1 MAFALNTSLPSLTAL
16 PSVAPDALSSIS
28 GALHHPLKT
37 IRRYRLNRTRSLDSG
52 AEQFQPPDPA
62 GRGCT
67 ASTLRTARLP
77 RIGFNRICTK
87 GRSSVPVSAYTCFI
101 PARSWHNGAVLAA
114 VFGDC
119 TEKGA
124 VYIGSTLS
132 HRAWSCLSKLWLMD
146 RAFHHWIDYGHVLA
160 QAAAKKRNALAH
172 AERTANSNPTSATAQ
187 NAFYQALLRANMPKI
202 VIERYQTGRYASNA
216 AADAAYLKSLQMTGS
231 VPAPG
236 SVSAEASNG
245 SVLSQSQL
253 QAVGQAVAGQSIGAG
268 SVVRPGTRQGTGA
281 KETPLYV
288 VVEES
293 WGSTIF
299 RWAKMLL
306 WTGLVGYFILVMLTM
321 VAEFGGSLRTRV
333 GQNNEV
339 QPQHQTVRFSDVH
352 GCDEAKEELQ
362 ELVEFLMNPE
372 KFNQL
377 GGKLPK
383 GVLLVGPPGTGKTML
398 ARAVAGEAGC
408 PVFYMSG
415 SEFDELYVGVG
426 AKRVRD
432 LFAQARNKAPS
443 IIFIDEL
450 DAVGSKRN
458 ARDPA
463 YAKQTLNQLLTELD
477 GFSPSTGVILIAAT
491 NYPESL
497 DKALTRPGRFDRHV
511 NVPLPDV
518 RGRIQILKHHMR
530 NVPVASDVDATTLAR
545 GTSGFSGADLENLVN
560 QAAVHASR
568 QKLKKVNMNN
578 FEWAKD
584 KIMMGAE
591 SKSRLIREKDKIMTA
606 YHEAGHC
613 LVNLNTPSS
622 DDLYKMTIIP
632 RGRALGVTHM
642 LPEMDAVS
650 RGYDQY
656 LASIDVCMG
665 GRAAEELIYGPS
677 KVTSGIA
684 HDVQSAT
691 QIAYHLITQCGY
703 SKKLGNVDLAS
714 DYERLSGETKQE
726 IEKEVREIVEGGR
739 ARADKI
745 ISEHRKE
752 LEMLKDALLEYET
765 LTKEEILKVIKGDK
779 LKRIEPET
787 REEEKDSNVGGRAN
801 KPPETKKKHESSS
814 KGGMGIKL
822 PEVLLPPGTTGNRGG
837 EAPRAREAS
846 HRPRLDG
853 HRLRALSA
861 AASRVSACSFPMDPF
876 AAVRARPATPF
887 RLDEGFSEDTSS
899 HEEAPRMAALQE
911 YVGSLSE
918 DSRMEVAFEILQT
931 LRAANIATVVERL
944 APYLHLDPMVKLP
957 PEITAQVF
965 EHLDAATLLNAS
977 LASHTWRNRILDT
990 ELWKRLYANQGW
1002 GADARQL
1009 HAYHDFQEHPRPTV
1023 VDARGRERLNW
1034 AFLYKQRQRLEL
1046 NWTKGHFI
1054 NFQLPDPAFPQEAHT
1069 ECVYTI
1075 HFVGKW
1081 LVSGSRDKTLRIWD
1095 LETRRLVR
1103 PPLTGHTQS
1112 VLCLQFDP
1120 SPEEDIIISGSTDSS
1135 VIIWRF
1141 STGQKLHEIPNA
1153 HSESVLNL
1161 RFNHRYLVT
1170 CSKDKKIKIWNRQP
1184 LSPLSADC
1192 PRICR
1197 STDAVRVLD
1206 QIIDW
1211 ACQDP
1216 STLETKLANGAIK
1229 AMPAYQLLM
1238 TFVGHGAAINAI
1250 QIADDIIVSASGDR
1264 LIKIWNVNTGQ
1275 MMRSIP
1281 GHQKG
1286 IACVQ
1291 FDSKRIVSGSSDNTV
1306 RIFDPVTGAEV
1317 AELKGHSNLVR
1328 TLQAGFGDLPGSD
1341 KEDFLNARAADEKHA
1356 ADLREGR
1363 ILATARSTV
1372 YHLRNR
1378 DLGQDIS
1385 SSRLS
1390 FGARLP
1396 PGGGGSKWGKIVSGS
1411 YDESIIIWRKNVA
1424 GDWVVGLKLQQ
1435 DQAMRDAHRSN
1446 PLRILVPQASAPATL
1461 FNQAAFSHNPSLS
1474 TVDVAGPAT
1483 ANVSVSVQAVVNAAV
1498 STGVA
1503 TPSNGL
1509 SSIIGAARNRETS
1522 NTLSTA
1528 SSAARSLHSSATASS
1543 AARINNST
1551 TPVTQQQGESQAQD
1565 QPAPNHQVP
1574 TQPAPVP
1581 PLAPG
1586 APNHHAATVQQG
1598 QQQQQH
1604 GGGVPAARVFKL
1616 QFDARRIVC
1625 CSQDSSIVCWDFA
1638 NGDAEIEDACKFFT
1652 GP

>member
-1 MAFALNTSLPSLTAL
+1 M
-16 PSVAPDALSSIS
+16 
-28 GALHHPLKT
+28 
-37 IRRYRLNRTRSLDSG
+37 RQYRLKRARSVDSG
-52 AEQFQPPDPA
+52 AAQVRHLTAAARTAGTSADAGARLQTRPAGAVQRQGVDLPDCLGLASTASVRRDALVQPPSPLTLVSSPFGLGTLAPSSPLSLVAALRRALSTSVPHVPHSATAPA
-62 GRGCT
+62 PVARSSGSWTAPSAARSAMPAFLPGPPPRRGC
-67 ASTLRTARLP
+67 RL
-77 RIGFNRICTK
+77 GGQK
-87 GRSSVPVSAYTCFI
+87 
-101 PARSWHNGAVLAA
+101 
-114 VFGDC
+114 
-119 TEKGA
+119 
-124 VYIGSTLS
+124 
-132 HRAWSCLSKLWLMD
+132 
-146 RAFHHWIDYGHVLA
+146 RAFSSSFHRQTW
-160 QAAAKKRNALAH
+160 QNALAH
-172 AERTANSNPTSATAQ
+172 AERTANSNATSATAQ

-216 AADAAYLKSLQMTGS
+216 AADAAYLKALQMTGS

-236 SVSAEASNG
+236 SAHAEAFNG

-268 SVVRPGTRQGTGA
+268 SVVRPGTRPGTGA

-613 LVNLNTPSS
+613 LVNLNTPNS

-726 IEKEVREIVEGGR
+726 IEREVREIVEGGR

-745 ISEHRKE
+745 MSEHRKE
-752 LEMLKDALLEYET
+752 LEMLKDALLEFET

-779 LKRIEPET
+779 LKRIEPDT
-787 REEEKDSNVGGRAN
+787 REEGEGEEKDENAGGRASR
-801 KPPETKKKHESSS
+801 PAETKKKHESAS

-822 PEVLLPPGTTGNRGG
+822 PEVLLPPGATGNRGG
-837 EAPRAREAS
+837 EAPRA
-846 HRPRLDG
+846 G
-853 HRLRALSA
+853 
-861 AASRVSACSFPMDPF
+861 
-876 AAVRARPATPF
+876 
-887 RLDEGFSEDTSS
+887 EG
-899 HEEAPRMAALQE
+899 
-911 YVGSLSE
+911 
-918 DSRMEVAFEILQT
+918 
-931 LRAANIATVVERL
+931 
-944 APYLHLDPMVKLP
+944 
-957 PEITAQVF
+957 
-965 EHLDAATLLNAS
+965 
-977 LASHTWRNRILDT
+977 
-990 ELWKRLYANQGW
+990 
-1002 GADARQL
+1002 
-1009 HAYHDFQEHPRPTV
+1009 
-1023 VDARGRERLNW
+1023 
-1034 AFLYKQRQRLEL
+1034 
-1046 NWTKGHFI
+1046 
-1054 NFQLPDPAFPQEAHT
+1054 
-1069 ECVYTI
+1069 
-1075 HFVGKW
+1075 
-1081 LVSGSRDKTLRIWD
+1081 
-1095 LETRRLVR
+1095 TR
-1103 PPLTGHTQS
+1103 
-1112 VLCLQFDP
+1112 
-1120 SPEEDIIISGSTDSS
+1120 
-1135 VIIWRF
+1135 
-1141 STGQKLHEIPNA
+1141 
-1153 HSESVLNL
+1153 
-1161 RFNHRYLVT
+1161 
-1170 CSKDKKIKIWNRQP
+1170 
-1184 LSPLSADC
+1184 
-1192 PRICR
+1192 
-1197 STDAVRVLD
+1197 
-1206 QIIDW
+1206 
-1211 ACQDP
+1211 
-1216 STLETKLANGAIK
+1216 
-1229 AMPAYQLLM
+1229 
-1238 TFVGHGAAINAI
+1238 
-1250 QIADDIIVSASGDR
+1250 
-1264 LIKIWNVNTGQ
+1264 
-1275 MMRSIP
+1275 
-1281 GHQKG
+1281 
-1286 IACVQ
+1286 
-1291 FDSKRIVSGSSDNTV
+1291 
-1306 RIFDPVTGAEV
+1306 
-1317 AELKGHSNLVR
+1317 
-1328 TLQAGFGDLPGSD
+1328 
-1341 KEDFLNARAADEKHA
+1341 
-1356 ADLREGR
+1356 
-1363 ILATARSTV
+1363 
-1372 YHLRNR
+1372 
-1378 DLGQDIS
+1378 
-1385 SSRLS
+1385 
-1390 FGARLP
+1390 
-1396 PGGGGSKWGKIVSGS
+1396 
-1411 YDESIIIWRKNVA
+1411 
-1424 GDWVVGLKLQQ
+1424 
-1435 DQAMRDAHRSN
+1435 
-1446 PLRILVPQASAPATL
+1446 
-1461 FNQAAFSHNPSLS
+1461 
-1474 TVDVAGPAT
+1474 
-1483 ANVSVSVQAVVNAAV
+1483 
-1498 STGVA
+1498 
-1503 TPSNGL
+1503 
-1509 SSIIGAARNRETS
+1509 
-1522 NTLSTA
+1522 
-1528 SSAARSLHSSATASS
+1528 
-1543 AARINNST
+1543 
-1551 TPVTQQQGESQAQD
+1551 
-1565 QPAPNHQVP
+1565 
-1574 TQPAPVP
+1574 
-1581 PLAPG
+1581 
-1586 APNHHAATVQQG
+1586 
-1598 QQQQQH
+1598 
-1604 GGGVPAARVFKL
+1604 
-1616 QFDARRIVC
+1616 
-1625 CSQDSSIVCWDFA
+1625 
-1638 NGDAEIEDACKFFT
+1638 
-1652 GP
+1652 